1 VTDDDR
7 PTLGGLF
14 SGIGGF
20 ELAWQQSGGRVAWVC
35 EIDPAA
41 QRVLRERFPNVP
53 IYDDVAT
60 LDPAEVEPVDVLT
73 GGSPCQGFS
82 VAGRRTGLEHGESRL
97 FADYVRILDGLADRG
112 LSWALWENV
121 PGVLSIEN
129 DDGERTFEHVV
140 AALVGADEP
149 VRLAR
154 RARWNS
160 GLAARGQR
168 AVSWRVV
175 DSRHFGVPQRRRRV
189 YACVALGRAPEDRA
203 YRALLALPESSSRDP
218 VACEQARPRPRAAAA
233 PRARADGVPT
243 LAGTLTGGGQRG
255 WRVGPDEAA
264 AGHVVPD
271 QASAIVAAMG
281 NGFTGNTQDANVV
294 AVRGDEAHALT
305 GEGHDASEDGT
316 GRGVP
321 IVTGRLDLRNAGR
334 EGGSGEGTPGTG
346 LEDGDGPAATL
357 TAGGIPPGVAL
368 TYAVEP
374 ESGQGADL
382 RARRVEISPAHTAT
396 SSNSERGVHVVEPI
410 AYRKSKRAQTEAED
424 ETWVE
429 DGDANTLT
437 PFDQGDARTTHAIVE
452 PLESDEPVAVRM
464 GWGNSRESIRT
475 DDHVGTLATDG
486 AAHVAEPIAPDLA
499 ATLTSGVGQNGRH
512 AGRRQEDDVNL
523 AAQAWGVRR
532 LTPIECERLQAFPD
546 GWTEPAGSDSARY
559 RALGN
564 AVTVAV
570 PRWAFG
576 RMLAAD
582 RQG

>member
-20 ELAWQQSGGRVAWVC
+20 ELAWQRNGGRVAWVC
-35 EIDPAA
+35 EIEPAA
-41 QRVLRERFPNVP
+41 QRVLAERFPGVK
-53 IYDDVAT
+53 IYTDVAD

-97 FADYVRILDGLADRG
+97 FADYVRVLDGLAERG
-112 LSWALWENV
+112 LRWAVWENV

-140 AALVGADEP
+140 AALVGAREP

-154 RARWNS
+154 RARWNA
-160 GLAARGQR
+160 GMAARGQR
-168 AVSWRVV
+168 AVSWRIL

-189 YACVALGRAPEDRA
+189 YACVALGGAAEDRTF
-203 YRALLALPESSSRDP
+203 RALLALPEGSDGDP
-218 VACEQARPRPRAAAA
+218 GACVQTRPRSRAAAA
-233 PRARADGVPT
+233 PRARADGVQTLDGFGDPT
-243 LAGTLTGGGQRG
+243 GALTGSTGGADDNDARA
-255 WRVGPDEAA
+255 R
-264 AGHVVPD
+264 HVIPD

-305 GEGHDASEDGT
+305 AEGHDASEDGT
-316 GRGVP
+316 GRG
-321 IVTGRLDLRNAGR
+321 
-334 EGGSGEGTPGTG
+334 TPV
-346 LEDGDGPAATL
+346 
-357 TAGGIPPGVAL
+357 VAM

-374 ESGQGADL
+374 ETGQGADL
-382 RARRVEISPAHTAT
+382 RARQTDESPAITAT
-396 SSNSERGVHVVEPI
+396 SEARSTDRGVRVVEPI
-410 AYRKSKRAQTEAED
+410 PYRKSKRAASTEED
-424 ETWVE
+424 ETWVD

-452 PLESDEPVAVRM
+452 PVADEPMAVRM

-486 AAHVAEPIAPDLA
+486 AAHVAEQ
-499 ATLTSGVGQNGRH
+499 TS
-512 AGRRQEDDVNL
+512 EDNP
-523 AAQAWGVRR
+523 AWGVRR
-532 LTPIECERLQAFPD
+532 LTPVECERLQAFPD
-546 GWTEPAGSDSARY
+546 RWTEPAGSDSGRY

-564 AVTVAV
+564 AVTVSV
-570 PRWAFG
+570 PQWLFA
-576 RMLAAD
+576 RMLDAD
-582 RQG
+582 RSG

>member
-1 VTDDDR
+1 MTDDDR

-20 ELAWQQSGGRVAWVC
+20 ELAWQRNGGRVAWVC
-35 EIDPAA
+35 EIEPAA
-41 QRVLRERFPNVP
+41 QRVLAERFPGVK
-53 IYDDVAT
+53 IYTDVAD

-97 FADYVRILDGLADRG
+97 FADYVRVLDGLAERG
-112 LSWALWENV
+112 LRWAVWENV

-140 AALVGADEP
+140 AALVGAREP

-154 RARWNS
+154 RARWNA
-160 GLAARGQR
+160 GMAARGQR
-168 AVSWRVV
+168 AVSWRIL

-189 YACVALGRAPEDRA
+189 YACVALGDPAEDRTF
-203 YRALLALPESSSRDP
+203 RALLALPEGSDGDP
-218 VACEQARPRPRAAAA
+218 GACVQTRPRSRAAAA
-233 PRARADGVPT
+233 PRARADGVQT
-243 LAGTLTGGGQRG
+243 LAGTLTGGGDRG
-255 WRVGPDEAA
+255 WRAGPQEVAQ
-264 AGHVVPD
+264 GLVIPD

-305 GEGHDASEDGT
+305 AEGHDASEDGT
-316 GRGVP
+316 GRG
-321 IVTGRLDLRNAGR
+321 
-334 EGGSGEGTPGTG
+334 TPV
-346 LEDGDGPAATL
+346 
-357 TAGGIPPGVAL
+357 VAM

-374 ESGQGADL
+374 ETGQGADL
-382 RARRVEISPAHTAT
+382 RARQTDESPAITAT
-396 SSNSERGVHVVEPI
+396 SEARSTDRGVRVVEPI
-410 AYRKSKRAQTEAED
+410 PYRKSKRAASTEED
-424 ETWVE
+424 ETWVD

-452 PLESDEPVAVRM
+452 PVADEPMAVRM

-486 AAHVAEPIAPDLA
+486 AAHVAEPMAVTTKGNGEAFLSEHHGSLA
-499 ATLTSGVGQNGRH
+499 TGGGQ
-512 AGRRQEDDVNL
+512 AGQGYPAVLEP
-523 AAQAWGVRR
+523 AWGVRR
-532 LTPIECERLQAFPD
+532 LTPVECERLQAFPD
-546 GWTEPAGSDSARY
+546 RWTEPAGSDSGRY

-564 AVTVAV
+564 AVTVSV
-570 PRWAFG
+570 PQWLFA
-576 RMLAAD
+576 RMLDAD
-582 RQG
+582 RSG